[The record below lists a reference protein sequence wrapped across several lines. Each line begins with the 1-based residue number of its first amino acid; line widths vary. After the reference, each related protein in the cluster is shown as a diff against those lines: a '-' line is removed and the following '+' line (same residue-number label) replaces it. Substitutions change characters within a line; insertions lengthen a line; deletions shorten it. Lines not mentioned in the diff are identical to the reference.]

1 MRWKCITSSAN
12 FNRSRSLVHTQFHPD
27 KTSSLTLHNYIA
39 HELDQ
44 KKKVAEIFERF
55 PLSSFLFYKRT
66 NYSIN
71 HHGSGVHDETP
82 EFPNKQRTNGGDCQA
97 LSVCTHTA
105 IPIAF
110 RAPSRRRTL
119 SSVQAMIQIQLQLQ
133 PLATTYKV
141 HSDHKLRGTWCTTHS
156 TGPAGTEQNG
166 HRKEAADV
174 VEQVGVEAHTYI
186 PR

>member
-1 MRWKCITSSAN
+1 
-12 FNRSRSLVHTQFHPD
+12 VHAQFHPD

-97 LSVCTHTA
+97 LSACTHTA

-141 HSDHKLRGTWCTTHS
+141 HSDHKLRGT
-156 TGPAGTEQNG
+156 
-166 HRKEAADV
+166 
-174 VEQVGVEAHTYI
+174 
-186 PR
+186 